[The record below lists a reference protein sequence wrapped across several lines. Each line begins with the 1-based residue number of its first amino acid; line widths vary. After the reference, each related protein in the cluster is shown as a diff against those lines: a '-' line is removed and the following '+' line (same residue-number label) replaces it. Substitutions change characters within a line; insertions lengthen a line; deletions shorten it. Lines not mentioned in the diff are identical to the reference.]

1 MPNSNLSFSCTS
13 YLLTKLII
21 SRTNVWAGTWVRKTP
36 FGLRCWNESFSL
48 KINFY
53 TDALIRETFNL
64 GIHLLPQVSP
74 NSTVSSSLS
83 IRVMKVSSLP
93 WRPRV
98 LLRWILQRHATVSS
112 LTHAVRA
119 NHVYLHLGEGKNT
132 HTSFYLNCLEISVC
146 FISSSFPFRRDSRCQ
161 HAEWVPPVVSVSVPK
176 LSGLRAAGA
185 GGSRLC
191 PVRPARG
198 GGGAHH
204 PPLVLRIRPVR
215 VSQALDVSEWN
226 ISNWDEKWK
235 LSASGSQR
243 LTNRDSRVN
252 LNISLSTLHE
262 HVHKVMCLFNIKI
275 LHEKFKKFLLVI
287 FKLVKFKKKY

>member
-1 MPNSNLSFSCTS
+1 MPNSNSSFSCTS
-13 YLLTKLII
+13 YPLTKLII
-21 SRTNVWAGTWVRKTP
+21 SRTDVWAGTWVRKTP
-36 FGLRCWNESFSL
+36 FGLWCWNECFSL

-53 TDALIRETFNL
+53 TVALIRETCNL

-74 NSTVSSSLS
+74 NSTAVSSSLS

-98 LLRWILQRHATVSS
+98 LLRWILQRHAAISS

-119 NHVYLHLGEGKNT
+119 NHVYLRLGEGKNT

-161 HAEWVPPVVSVSVPK
+161 HAEWVPPAVSVSVPK
-176 LSGLRAAGA
+176 LSGLGAAGA

-198 GGGAHH
+198 GGGAHY

-226 ISNWDEKWK
+226 ISNWDKKQK
-235 LSASGSQR
+235 LSASGSLR

-262 HVHKVMCLFNIKI
+262 HVHKVMCL
-275 LHEKFKKFLLVI
+275 LT
-287 FKLVKFKKKY
+287 